1 MRSLQY
7 WRAIF
12 TLTSFSI
19 GARSL
24 NSINLELEN
33 TEEVDLSGLGT
44 PNLDLYNATFDL
56 TVSGGEKVCNYTLRL
71 DFNVNDEEIEA
82 GESEFKGN
90 CQADDNTG
98 NANDGLPWHAFRR
111 SWMRFPPFVFQTTGF
126 DHVSIEWLPCGR
138 APAGFRKA
146 RYDVNFYTVTPEY
159 RAFMG
164 CDVFKTPKVC
174 QYNQQ
179 SHMGRSHFSLPR
191 LARDPQYLANLP
203 LRFQPDPQFPEAFQY
218 EGLTHFNPQR
228 IPAAAAG
235 WDPQYLANLPL
246 RFQPDPQFPE
256 AFQYEGLTHFNPQ
269 RIPATADDWT
279 LPDFLMSTFD
289 AAAVSWRAMIP
300 HTFFHKRSNSKSSQ
314 DQMYV
319 YQTMKNLPTDWNTK
333 YDAGIMSVFLRGS
346 GSVCGPEFEVAKE
359 DEIGIIFED
368 PSSNETYVGSSNNMI
383 N

>member
-12 TLTSFSI
+12 TLASFSI

-24 NSINLELEN
+24 NSVNLELEN

-56 TVSGGEKVCNYTLRL
+56 TVSDDEKGCNYTLRL

-111 SWMRFPPFVFQTTGF
+111 SWTRFPPFVFQTTGF

-146 RYDVNFYTVTPEY
+146 RYDVNFYTVTPQY
-159 RAFMG
+159 RAFMV

-203 LRFQPDPQFPEAFQY
+203 LRFQPDPQFPEAFQH
-218 EGLTHFNPQR
+218 EGLTHFNP
-228 IPAAAAG
+228 
-235 WDPQYLANLPL
+235 
-246 RFQPDPQFPE
+246 E
-256 AFQYEGLTHFNPQ
+256 

-314 DQMYV
+314 NQMYV
-319 YQTMKNLPTDWNTK
+319 YQTMENLPTNWYTE
-333 YDAGIMSVFLRGS
+333 YDAGIMSLFLQGS

-359 DEIGIIFED
+359 DEIGIIFEET
-368 PSSNETYVGSSNNMI
+368 SNNETYIASSNNMI